1 MIYNTIALNL
11 LANNKGEALMLTGIN
26 AGAGP
31 IAVAAT
37 GCAIYLYNGTPP
49 VSVAEVDLALSS
61 LTGRTLLGAIKA
73 NPGSNYGV
81 SFATAAGGVIAK
93 PSGETWNTG
102 TFPGAWPQGANVGV
116 NNLTIDYMIFASL
129 NAGDNGY
136 SVNPGTWPR
145 IMATA
150 GLFGSGVFDIPL
162 TSPVQSFG
170 GNFGFSAGQ
179 FQ

>member
-1 MIYNTIALNL
+1 MIYNTIALNA
-11 LANNKGEALMLTGIN
+11 LANNKGEALLLTGVN
-26 AGAGP
+26 AGAGS
-31 IAVAAT
+31 IGVAAH

-49 VSVAEVDLALSS
+49 VSVAEVDSALAS

-81 SFATAAGGVIAK
+81 TFATAAGGVIAK
-93 PSGETWNTG
+93 PSGETWNSG
-102 TFPGAWPQGANVGV
+102 AFPGAWPHGANTGV

-129 NAGDNGY
+129 DAGDDGF

-145 IMATA
+145 IMATS

-162 TSPVQSFG
+162 TNNVASFA